1 MLTLRFSAFYPALC
15 SLILLSSVPT
25 LRSQHIDY
33 RQEFGESYS
42 EAMSYL
48 LENTWMMDTIAR
60 HGRDPAFVLAIVFP
74 ELIRYAQLRDRI
86 EMLALSTLYVQY
98 GDKYA
103 DFSVGR
109 FQMKPSFARQIEEDC
124 PEVFRKRLG
133 IAGQDPV
140 SDRRER
146 LDRLR
151 KPESQL
157 RYLLCFCEIMDQ
169 RFKEYIWPHEE
180 ARLQVYAT
188 AYHFGY
194 NKDIEDITKA
204 VSQHWYHLSPGIAQR
219 KYPYPEVSLY
229 LFRRIKKH

>member
-1 MLTLRFSAFYPALC
+1 
-15 SLILLSSVPT
+15 
-25 LRSQHIDY
+25 
-33 RQEFGESYS
+33 
-42 EAMSYL
+42 MSYL

-157 RYLLCFCEIMDQ
+157 CYLLCFCEIMDQ

-180 ARLQVYAT
+180 RAFRCMPQHIILVIIKILKILQKQYRNIGTIFRLA
-188 AYHFGY
+188 
-194 NKDIEDITKA
+194 
-204 VSQHWYHLSPGIAQR
+204 
-219 KYPYPEVSLY
+219 SLKENIHTRRY
-229 LFRRIKKH
+229 RSIFFRRINKH